1 MRVMRLPAGD
11 MRRRRLRAPVRIVP
25 SGPILIVDDDL
36 DDANLARRVVG
47 KVFPKVEI
55 VVAASG
61 RRAVEYLESGAAPFL
76 ILLDLKMPEMDG
88 FAFLE
93 WLRSSDAFSRIQV
106 VVISGLDELENLRRA
121 YALHARAFL
130 VKPIT
135 LDSVRSVLISLNF
148 AV

>member
-1 MRVMRLPAGD
+1 
-11 MRRRRLRAPVRIVP
+11 VP
-25 SGPILIVDDDL
+25 SGPVLIIDDEL

-47 KVFPKVEI
+47 KVFPHVEI
-55 VVAASG
+55 VLAASA
-61 RRAVEYLESGAAPFL
+61 RRAVEYLESGAIPFL

-93 WLRSSDAFSRIQV
+93 WLRSTGGFARIPV

-130 VKPIT
+130 VKPVT
-135 LDSVRSVLISLNF
+135 LDSVRSVLMSLNF